1 MAMAMAMT
9 MTATAMLRTALAPR
23 HLILSTSMIDTRT
36 SGCFLRSA
44 ATAAAAAKSHHRHRR
59 STSMILFSFTTLNSF
74 NRFINSKSS
83 AQHESILQH
92 QWSYQTRRNFH
103 RDHGYHATATASSS
117 SSSNANLKDV
127 IVPPYEKNNSSSNGN
142 NNNNRMNV
150 PEDGPPRTSVLME
163 LTDRVGALHDVLR
176 YL

>member
-44 ATAAAAAKSHHRHRR
+44 AAAAKSHHRHRR
-59 STSMILFSFTTLNSF
+59 SSSMILFSFTTLNYF
-74 NRFINSKSS
+74 NRSINSKSS
-83 AQHESILQH
+83 VQHESILQH

-103 RDHGYHATATASSS
+103 RDHGYHATASSSSS